1 MNDPRRQLR
10 KLLAQA
16 ALAQLAFAC
25 CAVRH
30 QFFWGGEWAEWLHA
44 LEALGLVCGAA
55 LGALACARIARIAPQ
70 LDEKTLLLGGILL
83 AAIATLA
90 PPFLSNDIWDYVARG
105 RVEALGHNPY
115 VTTVD
120 TLAGDPAMR
129 PFADRANWTDWAM
142 PYGPVS
148 ALLQQMCA
156 MADSP
161 WAGAY
166 LWKAL
171 AAAAHLA
178 AGAALAA
185 TSRAVADA
193 AAGRRMLALWL
204 WNPWTLLECCGS
216 GHNDVIAVLGL
227 AMASLFAARL
237 RFAPAAIAYGAGMLA
252 KHCCPAFAPLLLIS
266 AWRSGRLAAFALGTS
281 AVAAALAIAYFRWWD
296 IDGGLDWIA
305 NQAGVVR
312 GSLPSF
318 VGAAIGPTAG
328 SAVMVAGLALA
339 TSVLLL
345 AMRRVRDARSLG
357 GYATVATILLMLLAM
372 PNFAPWYCLWWL
384 PFGALA
390 QHKAIERALQALA
403 LLGPASYAIAVGTR
417 EFGPAHEAWAWI
429 TAALIPAAI
438 VLQKRRDLLA

>member
-1 MNDPRRQLR
+1 MNDLRQKPL

-30 QFFWGGEWAEWLHA
+30 QFFWGGDWAEWLHA
-44 LEALGLVCGAA
+44 LEALGLVSGAA
-55 LGALACARIARIAPQ
+55 IGAIACARIVRIAPQ
-70 LDEKTLLLGGILL
+70 LDEKPLLLGGILL
-83 AAIATLA
+83 AVIAALA

-105 RVEALGHNPY
+105 RVEVLGHNPY
-115 VTTVD
+115 ITTVD
-120 TLAGDPAMR
+120 TLASDPAMR

-148 ALLQQMCA
+148 ALLQHVCA
-156 MADSP
+156 LTDSP
-161 WAGAY
+161 WVGAY
-166 LWKAL
+166 LWKAM
-171 AAAAHLA
+171 ATAAHLA

-185 TSRAVADA
+185 TSRAVADT

-216 GHNDVIAVLGL
+216 GHNDVIAILGL
-227 AMASLFAARL
+227 AMAGMFVARL

-252 KHCCPAFAPLLLIS
+252 KHCSPAFAPLLLIS
-266 AWRSGRLAAFALGTS
+266 AWRNGRLTAFALGTF
-281 AVAAALAIAYFRWWD
+281 AVAAALTIAYFRWWN

-305 NQAGVVR
+305 NQAGVAR

-318 VGAAIGPTAG
+318 VGAALGPTAG
-328 SAVMVAGLALA
+328 SAVMVAGLALTA
-339 TSVLLL
+339 TVLLL
-345 AMRRVRDARSLG
+345 AMRKAHDARSLG
-357 GYATVATILLMLLAM
+357 GHATVATILLMLLAM

-390 QHKAIERALQALA
+390 QHKAIDRALLALA
-403 LLGPASYAIAVGTR
+403 LLGPASYAVLVATR
-417 EFGPAHEAWAWI
+417 EFGPVHEAWAWI